1 MLNLIKKNYWQL
13 SDHDLELLAAK
24 YKIGEYATPGAVF
37 ISSISRKAI
46 IEQLVFRDKFI
57 TSFTAIIIS
66 IVALVVSIIT
76 IFIKG

>member
-13 SDHDLELLAAK
+13 SEHDLEILAAK
-24 YKIGEYATPGAVF
+24 YKIGEYANP
-37 ISSISRKAI
+37 SISRKAI

-66 IVALVVSIIT
+66 IIALIVSIIA